1 MVQFVKIGTATDFTE
16 QKSDSRN
23 LKKSLKQSRKKFGHQ
38 ECILMRIK
46 IGLNGFVICG
56 TEIFGERR
64 QIIESVTRKNFY
76 RMAAI
81 ENIFIW

>member
-1 MVQFVKIGTATDFTE
+1 MVQFV
-16 QKSDSRN
+16 
-23 LKKSLKQSRKKFGHQ
+23 
-38 ECILMRIK
+38 K